1 MSAQLSIR
9 DAVVAQ
15 LLQAPA
21 LAGGRVLANRHR
33 PVPAEAPTQ
42 IFVYLEQS
50 QATPTALHGDT
61 RVDWQTQLR
70 VECLARAV
78 SGTSADDAADALGS
92 AAYARILS
100 DASLGGLLLDPIEQT
115 AIGWAEDE
123 ADGQLSG
130 VQILFTARHRTANHT
145 LTNSN

>member
-1 MSAQLSIR
+1 MSAQLVIR

-15 LLQAPA
+15 LVQNPA
-21 LAGGRVLANRHR
+21 LAGGRVLANRGR
-33 PVPAEAPTQ
+33 PVPADAPTQ

-50 QATPTALHGDT
+50 QATPSSMHGDT
-61 RVDWQTQLR
+61 RVDWQTQIR

-78 SGTSADDAADALGS
+78 AGTSADDAADALGA
-92 AAYARILS
+92 AAYARIMGS
-100 DASLGGLLLDPIEQT
+100 PSLGGALLDPIEVT
-115 AIGWAEDE
+115 AMGWMDDE

-130 VQILFTARHRTANHT
+130 VQILLTARHRTANNT

>member
-1 MSAQLSIR
+1 MSAQLTIR

-15 LLQAPA
+15 LLQSPA
-21 LAGGRVLANRHR
+21 LAGGRVVANRRR
-33 PVPAEAPTQ
+33 PVPENAPTQ

-50 QATPTALHGDT
+50 QATPAATSGDT
-61 RVDWQTQLR
+61 RIDWQTQIR

-78 SGTSADDAADALGS
+78 TGTSADDAADALAA
-92 AAYARILS
+92 AAYARLMGN
-100 DASLGGLLLDPIEQT
+100 ATLGGVLLDPLEQT
-115 AIGWAEDE
+115 AMGWAEDE

-130 VQILFTARHRTANHT
+130 VQLLLTAKHRTANNT

>member
-1 MSAQLSIR
+1 
-9 DAVVAQ
+9 
-15 LLQAPA
+15 
-21 LAGGRVLANRHR
+21 
-33 PVPAEAPTQ
+33 
-42 IFVYLEQS
+42 VYLEQS

>member
-1 MSAQLSIR
+1 VSAQLTIR

-15 LLQAPA
+15 LLQSPA
-21 LAGGRVLANRHR
+21 LAGGRVVANRHR

-50 QATPTALHGDT
+50 QATPAATSGDN
-61 RVDWQTQLR
+61 RIDWQTQIR

-78 SGTSADDAADALGS
+78 TGTSADDAADTLAA
-92 AAYARILS
+92 AAYARLMGN
-100 DASLGGLLLDPIEQT
+100 ANLGGVLLDPLDIT
-115 AIGWAEDE
+115 AMGWAEDE

-130 VQILFTARHRTANHT
+130 VQILLTARHRTDNNT
-145 LTNSN
+145 LINSN